1 MLIAVACLPLSR
13 SFGPHINLGTRADRR
28 GLKAPA
34 TWKRVPAGRLSPRL
48 EATQP
53 AVQPSPSPSI
63 PPIPSPTSP
72 SSSPS
77 LSPSSS
83 SNSERLDVV
92 AASPANTTENATR
105 GVFGLNVTSL
115 ARNVTSAK
123 TEKEKAAQKAAK
135 KVRSRLNVTSHSA
148 HHSPRPPTQ
157 TTTHDP

>member
-1 MLIAVACLPLSR
+1 M
-13 SFGPHINLGTRADRR
+13 
-28 GLKAPA
+28 
-34 TWKRVPAGRLSPRL
+34 
-48 EATQP
+48 
-53 AVQPSPSPSI
+53 
-63 PPIPSPTSP
+63 
-72 SSSPS
+72 
-77 LSPSSS
+77 
-83 SNSERLDVV
+83 V

-148 HHSPRPPTQ
+148 HHSPHPTAQ